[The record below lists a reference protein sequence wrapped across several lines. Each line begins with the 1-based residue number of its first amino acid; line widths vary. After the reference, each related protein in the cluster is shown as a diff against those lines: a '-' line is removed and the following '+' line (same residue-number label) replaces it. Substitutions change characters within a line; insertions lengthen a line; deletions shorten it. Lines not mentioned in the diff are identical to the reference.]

1 MERFRALAGL
11 LLAVLVLG
19 VLAPAA
25 QAQTKITVGYGIA
38 SDFLAVLT
46 ARDEGIFA
54 KHGLEVEMTAF
65 TNGGLTPQALVSGAA
80 QIAFNTGPVL
90 VLSKDGGLDLV
101 VFAGLSRIQKTNPH
115 SALITRKGV
124 TVTKPTDLIGKRI
137 ADPGINSSL
146 DLVMKK
152 WLVDGGVKLNQIT
165 VVELPFQLMGDNLK
179 NGQIDAAFPV
189 QPMLGRILESDAGT
203 KSVDIQSAVNP
214 DFAATFWSATR
225 EWASGAS
232 ASDRRLPRLARRCAE
247 IHRRASR
254 RCEADRAKIFPLL
267 RSLAAAAVARDQGLG
282 FAILGRYLP
291 AAQPDPS
298 ADRHGID
305 DPGRHADREVA
316 AYERPRKS
324 KRSNP
329 VVTRLDCFASL
340 AMTEELSLALRRDF
354 AQERLYLHRQPWLA
368 LHAAHEFHE
377 GGADRHAAIDRH
389 HQERRGDLHRAIGGT
404 IGGRDRRRL
413 RRRVEHQHAVL
424 TGIEFEDCGDSGV
437 FAGSGADA
445 MRDTVE
451 QRAHLPGLPTPRG

>member
-1 MERFRALAGL
+1 MGRFRALVGS
-11 LLAVLVLG
+11 LLAVLIMG

-101 VFAGLSRIQKTNPH
+101 VFAGLSRIQKINPH
-115 SALITRKGV
+115 SALVTRQGV

-189 QPMLGRILESDAGT
+189 QPMLGRIVESGAGT

-225 EWASGAS
+225 EWATAH
-232 ASDRRLPRLARRCAE
+232 PKE
-247 IHRRASR
+247 IAGFR
-254 RCEADRAKIFPLL
+254 D
-267 RSLAAAAVARDQGLG
+267 SLADALKFIDEHPEDAKQISLKYFHNYDASPPQPSIAIKPSDLQFWADICKELNLIHQPIDMTS
-282 FAILGRYLP
+282 AIL
-291 AAQPDPS
+291 A
-298 ADRHGID
+298 
-305 DPGRHADREVA
+305 
-316 AYERPRKS
+316 
-324 KRSNP
+324 
-329 VVTRLDCFASL
+329 
-340 AMTEELSLALRRDF
+340 
-354 AQERLYLHRQPWLA
+354 
-368 LHAAHEFHE
+368 
-377 GGADRHAAIDRH
+377 
-389 HQERRGDLHRAIGGT
+389 GT
-404 IGGRDRRRL
+404 PI
-413 RRRVEHQHAVL
+413 AK
-424 TGIEFEDCGDSGV
+424 
-437 FAGSGADA
+437 
-445 MRDTVE
+445 
-451 QRAHLPGLPTPRG
+451 

>member
-1 MERFRALAGL
+1 MMGRLRALAGL
-11 LLAVLVLG
+11 LLAVLVTG
-19 VLAPAA
+19 ALAPAT

-115 SALITRKGV
+115 SALVTRKGV
-124 TVTKPTDLIGKRI
+124 TVTKPADLIGKRI

-189 QPMLGRILESDAGT
+189 QPMLDRIIASGAGT
-203 KSVDIQSAVNP
+203 KSVDIQSAVSP

-225 EWASGAS
+225 EWATAHPQ
-232 ASDRRLPRLARRCAE
+232 AIE
-247 IHRRASR
+247 
-254 RCEADRAKIFPLL
+254 
-267 RSLAAAAVARDQGLG
+267 G
-282 FAILGRYLP
+282 FR
-291 AAQPDPS
+291 
-298 ADRHGID
+298 
-305 DPGRHADREVA
+305 
-316 AYERPRKS
+316 
-324 KRSNP
+324 
-329 VVTRLDCFASL
+329 ASL
-340 AMTEELSLALRRDF
+340 ADALKFIDDHPEDAKQLALKYFHHSDPSPP
-354 AQERLYLHRQPWLA
+354 QPSIAINPKDLQFW
-368 LHAAHEFHE
+368 
-377 GGADRHAAIDRH
+377 ADICKELNLIHQPIDM
-389 HQERRGDLHRAIGGT
+389 AST
-404 IGGRDRRRL
+404 I
-413 RRRVEHQHAVL
+413 
-424 TGIEFEDCGDSGV
+424 
-437 FAGSGADA
+437 
-445 MRDTVE
+445 
-451 QRAHLPGLPTPRG
+451 LPGTPIAK